1 MAKIKT
7 NPFSHQQLEEQV
19 MRLLL
24 QSKNIGSFTINME
37 QVEYGL
43 IPYNKRLE
51 IYPENYFRETYP
63 DAYNY
68 LLLQKE
74 KIEQQSTRSKVMA
87 NGENNSIREVEMEQL
102 SHFSEEIERKPRS
115 ANIQQY

>member
-1 MAKIKT
+1 MLFRSKT

-37 QVEYGL
+37 KVEYGL

-74 KIEQQSTRSKVMA
+74 KLQYHKDKERAEQVKQIK
-87 NGENNSIREVEMEQL
+87 GW
-102 SHFSEEIERKPRS
+102 
-115 ANIQQY
+115 